1 MVYKHKYFN
10 LDTEGRKIF
19 DENGKELRLTGNSF
33 RLLVFLCEKKN
44 GTLTEIGEHLD
55 WANDYTENHLRQYR
69 YKVNSIIGYDVIEY
83 KNGIYSLIGELGQA
97 EKLDDNHRNTALLQE
112 EGLRSTKNIMNQI
125 KNIKFSM
132 VPAIGAIIIL
142 LLTFF
147 DFPYGYY
154 VFLRW
159 VITGVAIYY
168 AYYIYSVK
176 SEMDIWFWTL
186 AVIAIVFNPIIP
198 IYLKNKSTWGIID
211 IGVVIFLAILIIKF
225 NKKYE
230 GKN

>member
-10 LDTEGRKIF
+10 LDTESRKTF

-69 YKVNSIIGYDVIEY
+69 YKINSIIGYDVVEY
-83 KNGIYSLIGELGQA
+83 KNGIYSLTGELEQA
-97 EKLDDNHRNTALLQE
+97 KNLAINQRNTGLLQG

-125 KNIKFSM
+125 KDIKFSIF
-132 VPAIGAIIIL
+132 PAIGAIILL
-142 LLTFF
+142 LLTFL

-159 VITGVAIYY
+159 IITGVAIYY

-186 AVIAIVFNPIIP
+186 AVIGIVFNPIVP
-198 IYLKNKSTWGIID
+198 IYLKDKSIWGIID
-211 IGVVIFLAILIIKF
+211 IGVALFLFFLIIKN
-225 NKKYE
+225 NKK
-230 GKN
+230 